1 MGMLDRLKALGFKE
15 SFAKKLYKK
24 YKENAWDMV
33 NETPYRLLE
42 EFPNLDFAELEKLLY
57 LTETE
62 PSDYKKIRLGILF
75 MLRKLTSDGSTCY
88 PLESLTEET
97 GGILNL
103 DMESI
108 LHEIYEMEKDHLVV
122 VYGDEEKRIFL
133 EDVYRAERKV
143 ANTLL
148 SLSKDKVKPIVYSI
162 SGLLEKLQR
171 DQSIVFSENQLDT
184 INSVL
189 NHNVSVITGG
199 PGTGKTTIIKGVMG
213 ILYFSGERT
222 AICAP
227 TGRAAK
233 RIKEATGYN
242 AVTIHRLLEAELADD
257 GFTVYFRRNQNN
269 PLELDAIIIDE
280 GSMLDVRLM
289 ACLMDAVKKGTR
301 IIIAGDKNQ
310 LPPVGAGNVLK
321 DIIKSDTIPCYY
333 LTQIY
338 RQEKESKIVYNA
350 HMIQE
355 GTVPKDGGSD
365 SDFLIY
371 ETKNHKELEK
381 VIYDLIE
388 QNEEYI
394 IDSLKYQVITMT
406 KKGPFGTVALN
417 EKLQE
422 KLNPMGETKKQ
433 LMEGDKIFREGDKVM
448 QIKNNYGLKYRS
460 FEDLTE
466 GQGIFNGEI
475 GIIKA
480 VDPDRLTLDVLF
492 SDTYYVV
499 YEGDDLGQL
508 ELAYAI
514 TVHKSQGSE
523 FGTIIMPLIYASKNL
538 MTRNLIYTALT
549 RAKDKAIL
557 VGSLKA
563 LEEMVEN
570 TREDNRNTCLSVML
584 QGGEDEDSGAP

>member
-1 MGMLDRLKALGFKE
+1 
-15 SFAKKLYKK
+15 
-24 YKENAWDMV
+24 
-33 NETPYRLLE
+33 
-42 EFPNLDFAELEKLLY
+42 
-57 LTETE
+57 
-62 PSDYKKIRLGILF
+62 
-75 MLRKLTSDGSTCY
+75 
-88 PLESLTEET
+88 
-97 GGILNL
+97 
-103 DMESI
+103 
-108 LHEIYEMEKDHLVV
+108 
-122 VYGDEEKRIFL
+122 
-133 EDVYRAERKV
+133 
-143 ANTLL
+143 
-148 SLSKDKVKPIVYSI
+148 
-162 SGLLEKLQR
+162 
-171 DQSIVFSENQLDT
+171 
-184 INSVL
+184 
-189 NHNVSVITGG
+189 
-199 PGTGKTTIIKGVMG
+199 
-213 ILYFSGERT
+213 
-222 AICAP
+222 
-227 TGRAAK
+227 
-233 RIKEATGYN
+233 GYN

-417 EKLQE
+417 EKIQE